1 MKQLLAILL
10 FANALLNHSN
20 AVSQDLED
28 YQWKNRIILLKDNNL
43 SSDLL
48 QKQLMQFEVKKD
60 ELDER
65 NVLVFCLIEN
75 TVYDSKLVKTA
86 LKGKTLISQYALSD
100 FKGLLLLGK
109 DGGIKLKKE
118 FIVKSSEIFKL
129 IDGMPMRIIEM
140 RENKKID

>member
-1 MKQLLAILL
+1 MKQVLAILL
-10 FANALLNHSN
+10 LAIFLLNHST

-48 QKQLMQFEVKKD
+48 QKQLMQFEIKKD
-60 ELDER
+60 ELDEQ
-65 NVLVFCLIEN
+65 NVLVFCLIES
-75 TVYDSKLVKTA
+75 TVYDSKLVKTSLEA
-86 LKGKTLISQYALSD
+86 KTLTSQYALSD

-118 FIVKSSEIFKL
+118 FIVKPSEIFKL

-140 RENKKID
+140 RESKKID